1 MLTPP
6 TPSQIPFLSVQF
18 VLLTLVVELVMLD
31 VLLLAVVLVVFEEL
45 EVVFEVELDIVE
57 FVSLVYVLLDSIVA
71 FV

>member
-1 MLTPP
+1 MFVVF
-6 TPSQIPFLSVQF
+6 IF